1 MLSFVIQEQRHCGL
15 ANAVL
20 DRTVGDLL
28 YAHARERHPFCVD
41 AYRHPQRRGLPLFA
55 ELAGLAPNPQRG
67 IHLLAR
73 GFTENYTG
81 RVPTPAVDMGLF
93 ND

>member
-28 YAHARERHPFCVD
+28 YAHARERHPFCLD
-41 AYRHPQRRGLPLFA
+41 AYFRLPRRGLSLFA
-55 ELAGLAPNPQRG
+55 ELVGLAPNPQRG

-73 GFTENYTG
+73 GLTEGYNG
-81 RVPTPAVDMGLF
+81 RVPTPAVGMGLF
-93 ND
+93 N